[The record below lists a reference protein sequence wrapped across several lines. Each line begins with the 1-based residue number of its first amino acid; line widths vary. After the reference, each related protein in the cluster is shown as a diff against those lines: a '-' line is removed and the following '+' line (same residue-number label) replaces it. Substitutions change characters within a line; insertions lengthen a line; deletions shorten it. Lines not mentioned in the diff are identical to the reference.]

1 MVGDAVTGLAREPQV
16 QVFREKTHTDLLVKV
31 GDVPRLVIENKVF
44 DLPDDEQLL
53 DLAKKFPNPS
63 TRLVLLSLTPPNW
76 EGRTLPIPDAPGRA
90 WTYQSY
96 GELAERVRHVLPDGI
111 DRGSYDGLTLERW
124 LHLVG
129 NLEYL
134 AALAGHPV
142 EGDPLDLAPD
152 VAKIL
157 RRARLDSAVQKMRF
171 QHVAGLLRMRGLD
184 GVTVGFSRASAL
196 LQWYA
201 VDHDGSLW
209 GWQFQGG
216 QFRLVLIVPDDHIG
230 SGPGKEK
237 REARE
242 AAARQHRAFFDFGDM
257 RGGRPERP
265 KDHDAFCAYA
275 PDFVYRYVSFPGAT
289 VAEITDL
296 CLEFSEHAKAHIQL
310 LNAS

>member
-1 MVGDAVTGLAREPQV
+1 
-16 QVFREKTHTDLLVKV
+16 VKA
-31 GDVPRLVIENKVF
+31 GGVPRLVIENKVF

-53 DLAKKFPNPS
+53 DLARKFPSPG

-76 EGRTLPIPDAPGRA
+76 ESSTLPVPDAPGRG
-90 WTYQSY
+90 WTYQGY

-111 DRGSYDGLTLERW
+111 DPGSYDGLTLERW
-124 LHLVG
+124 LDLVG
-129 NLEYL
+129 RLEDL
-134 AALAGHPV
+134 AALAGHAA

-171 QHVAGLLRMRGLD
+171 QHVAGLLRTRGLD

-196 LQWYA
+196 MQWYVA
-201 VDHDGSLW
+201 DHDGFWW

-216 QFRLVLIVPDDHIG
+216 QFRLVLIVPDDHAG
-230 SGPGKEK
+230 HGLGKEK
-237 REARE
+237 RAARE
-242 AAARQHRAFFDFGDM
+242 AVARQHRAFFEFGDM

-275 PDFVYRYVSFPGAT
+275 PNFVYRHVSFPEAT

-296 CLEFSEHAKAHIQL
+296 CLEFSQHAKAHVRL
-310 LNAS
+310 LSGS